1 MEAATG
7 RKSSRERFLKNSSE
21 GREIRLQVKYVIASF
36 RCYDNSDV
44 IVTLIILNKFSSLSN
59 TALVVVVARGS
70 RAVTAKECTKK
81 RDAREE
87 LLFCQSKPIAFYRSS

>member
-1 MEAATG
+1 MEVATG

-21 GREIRLQVKYVIASF
+21 GREIRLQVKYVIPSF

-59 TALVVVVARGS
+59 TAVVVIFPNLR
-70 RAVTAKECTKK
+70 
-81 RDAREE
+81 
-87 LLFCQSKPIAFYRSS
+87 